1 MSFYSFIFL
10 GKFLPSLPSLSQQW
24 TDTMEETTDSSF
36 LSFTD
41 MTGRLTGRCH
51 NYVLASQQTS
61 VSLSRWAAV
70 LTLHQHIIVDALYF
84 SPILLS
90 AEWIQSRLPLYYWKR
105 SWYYITG
112 SRMLGFQSSHIR
124 RERRRLTF
132 EDFFLINYSLYPHLH
147 LFISCPVG
155 CRDVCVVKKS
165 IRSVAFYACW
175 LHSHLKWHTFEL
187 VLPLLASSVNRWE
200 RHAAHMQQEWTI

>member
-10 GKFLPSLPSLSQQW
+10 GKFLPSLPSLSQQR

-90 AEWIQSRLPLYYWKR
+90 AEWIQSRLPFLLLKKVMILHHWIQNAWLSKLSHKKGKKKVNFWRFFSYKLLII
-105 SWYYITG
+105 STLTPFYI
-112 SRMLGFQSSHIR
+112 L
-124 RERRRLTF
+124 
-132 EDFFLINYSLYPHLH
+132 
-147 LFISCPVG
+147 SCG
-155 CRDVCVVKKS
+155 
-165 IRSVAFYACW
+165 
-175 LHSHLKWHTFEL
+175 
-187 VLPLLASSVNRWE
+187 
-200 RHAAHMQQEWTI
+200 M